1 MKDERQASSTPAIR
15 EWIAE
20 NLALGVSQ
28 AVLLSSLLQAGLAPE
43 RARAELEAAAAH
55 PAVRKA
61 LRLLPRRAR
70 LKSLLEAYSALYQQ
84 SGTAQQAERRARL
97 APSEFFERYYFQNRP
112 VIIEGLLA
120 DWPALQRWSPDFFA
134 DRFGDAQVEVMAG
147 RDAEAQPDLHAE
159 RLRAS
164 LSMREYVARLQRS
177 QETNDIY
184 MVARNSL
191 LKREAFRPLL
201 EDIRAPQGFIR
212 PEVHV
217 PDSVHLWFGPAGTW
231 AALHHDHLNVLFCQV
246 LGRKRFRLIPSFEL
260 LRAYNHQGLYS
271 AVDPR
276 TPDPARFPE
285 FEHATVL
292 DFVVGPGDALL
303 IPVGWWHAVQAL
315 DVSISVTFVSFD
327 LPERNTYWRNC
338 WIGPD
343 PDGEGA
349 EMRKVETP

>member
-1 MKDERQASSTPAIR
+1 MPVR

-20 NLALGVSQ
+20 NLALGVPRET
-28 AVLLSSLLQAGLAPE
+28 LLSSLLQEGLAPE
-43 RARAELEAAAAH
+43 VARAELEAAASH
-55 PAVRKA
+55 PAVRGA
-61 LRLLPRRAR
+61 SRHLARRAQLR
-70 LKSLLEAYSALYQQ
+70 TLLDTYSALYRQ
-84 SGTAQQAERRARL
+84 SHAGQGVERRARL
-97 APSEFFERYYFQNRP
+97 APAEFFERYYFQNRP
-112 VIIEGLLA
+112 VVIEGLLE
-120 DWPALQRWSPDFFA
+120 DWPALRSWSPGFFA

-147 RDAEAQPDLHAE
+147 RDAEAQPDLHVS
-159 RLRAS
+159 RLRTS
-164 LSMREYVARLQRS
+164 LSMREYAARIEATRES
-177 QETNDIY
+177 NDIY

-191 LKREAFRPLL
+191 LKREAFQPLL
-201 EDIRAPQGFIR
+201 EDIRAPKGFIR
-212 PEVHV
+212 PDIHV

-285 FEHATVL
+285 FQHATVL

-303 IPVGWWHAVQAL
+303 IPVGWWHAVHAL

-343 PDGEGA
+343 PDSEGA
-349 EMRKVETP
+349 AMRKVETP